1 MSSYILETILFQVVF
16 SFVDNNVGTRLRSM
30 GTAGYLTA
38 HVSFTVLFDYHSIF
52 GHLLLNQND
61 LIISKFRNISNKP

>member
-30 GTAGYLTA
+30 STACNLA
-38 HVSFTVLFDYHSIF
+38 RHISFPIFFYDHAIF
-52 GHLLLNQND
+52 GHLFLN
-61 LIISKFRNISNKP
+61 